1 MRRLLL
7 ITTVLATCLI
17 AAPAALATTE
27 TAQAGNVT
35 AAFTFQGKFPNYSG
49 QTLEITQGG
58 TVLYDEP
65 VVSSFCGQLCAPG
78 ITGKSAVEVVDV
90 EHTGQPDVV
99 LDLYSGGAHCC
110 TVVQI
115 FSFDPGTMTYIKT
128 ERNFGDPGVRIVD
141 ERHNGRFE
149 FVTADDAFAYEF
161 TDYAGSA
168 LPLEILTFSNRHF
181 TNATDSYRKLLA
193 KEAALYLKF
202 FDQDASTH
210 YQDSVGL
217 AAAWAADEE
226 RLGHGKLV
234 RAFLDR
240 QASLGHLNS
249 ALYPRQSGQRFVT
262 KLLRFLR
269 AHGYVR

>member
-1 MRRLLL
+1 M
-7 ITTVLATCLI
+7 
-17 AAPAALATTE
+17 
-27 TAQAGNVT
+27 
-35 AAFTFQGKFPNYSG
+35 F
-49 QTLEITQGG
+49 
-58 TVLYDEP
+58 YDAP
-65 VVSSFCGQLCAPG
+65 VVSNFCAEMCAPG
-78 ITGKSAVEVVDV
+78 ITGKSAVDVVDL

-115 FSFDPGTMTYIKT
+115 FSFDPGTMTYVKT

-149 FVTADDAFAYEF
+149 FVTADDSFAYEF

-168 LPLEILTFSNRHF
+168 LPLEILSFSNGHF
-181 TNATDSYRKLLA
+181 TNVTGSYPKLLA

-202 FDQDASTH
+202 FNEDASTH

-234 RAFLDR
+234 KTFLDQ

-249 ALYPRQSGQRFVT
+249 ALYPGAERSPVRHQAPDASCARTTTCAEAHDTRRPRRRGRRPGPRSGPSRPPCRPGT
-262 KLLRFLR
+262 S
-269 AHGYVR
+269 